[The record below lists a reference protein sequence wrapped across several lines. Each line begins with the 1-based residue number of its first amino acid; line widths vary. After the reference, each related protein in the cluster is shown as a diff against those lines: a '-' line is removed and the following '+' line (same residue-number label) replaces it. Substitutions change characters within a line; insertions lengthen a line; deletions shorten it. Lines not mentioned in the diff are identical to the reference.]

1 MDIFLII
8 IGSIIALL
16 CAIPAVAAYS
26 TLRSQQ
32 NWDDLVR
39 AAEEKN
45 LPVSEEELYKL
56 VSKLSIWLTI
66 GALFGLILVI
76 GGILI
81 HIF

>member
-8 IGSIIALL
+8 IGSILALL
-16 CAIPAVAAYS
+16 CAIPAIATYS

-32 NWDDLVR
+32 SWDDLVR

-56 VSKLSIWLTI
+56 VSKLNIWLTI
-66 GALFGLILVI
+66 GTLFGLILVT